1 MTVIDPREAP
11 ALRWGVIAPGG
22 IARTFA
28 HAVRSATRST
38 VVAVGSRDAGRAAA
52 FAQEFDIPRSYGDYA
67 SVAADQE
74 VEAVYVASPHS
85 EHRDHALL
93 ALRTG
98 KPVLVEKALA
108 RNEREVHQMFAA
120 AEEANLFAMEAMWTR
135 FLPHIDWVRSRIAAG
150 AIGEVVTVTADH
162 GQSLDLPDAHRLKNP
177 DLAGGALLD
186 LGVYPISFAVDLLGA
201 PAEVKALGALT
212 NTRVDGHASAV
223 LQYDAKVLA
232 QIDTTLWTRTPTTA
246 VVSGTEGSIEIDSDF
261 YQPTTAQL
269 RRPDKDRTVV
279 EEFDGRLEGGFQ
291 FQIAEVARCVT
302 AGRTQSER
310 VRWDSSRAVMRV
322 MDEIRRQIGVVYP
335 GE

>member
-1 MTVIDPREAP
+1 M
-11 ALRWGVIAPGG
+11 
-22 IARTFA
+22 
-28 HAVRSATRST
+28 RSATRST

-67 SVAADQE
+67 SVAADPE

-186 LGVYPISFAVDLLGA
+186 LGVYPISFAVDLLGGKYGITRKGLSRPRMQLKICSSA
-201 PAEVKALGALT
+201 TGGREC
-212 NTRVDGHASAV
+212 RVDWKARANSYYRARQIEYGYIYGYARKWGHC
-223 LQYDAKVLA
+223 
-232 QIDTTLWTRTPTTA
+232 PP
-246 VVSGTEGSIEIDSDF
+246 G
-261 YQPTTAQL
+261 QL
-269 RRPDKDRTVV
+269 RSCK
-279 EEFDGRLEGGFQ
+279 
-291 FQIAEVARCVT
+291 
-302 AGRTQSER
+302 
-310 VRWDSSRAVMRV
+310 
-322 MDEIRRQIGVVYP
+322 
-335 GE
+335 

>member
-120 AEEANLFAMEAMWTR
+120 AEEANLFANRREFGLNFERHTPEAVALPGRPISVGDEVR
-135 FLPHIDWVRSRIAAG
+135 FLPPRGRQPLSR
-150 AIGEVVTVTADH
+150 
-162 GQSLDLPDAHRLKNP
+162 R
-177 DLAGGALLD
+177 
-186 LGVYPISFAVDLLGA
+186 
-201 PAEVKALGALT
+201 
-212 NTRVDGHASAV
+212 
-223 LQYDAKVLA
+223 
-232 QIDTTLWTRTPTTA
+232 
-246 VVSGTEGSIEIDSDF
+246 
-261 YQPTTAQL
+261 
-269 RRPDKDRTVV
+269 
-279 EEFDGRLEGGFQ
+279 
-291 FQIAEVARCVT
+291 
-302 AGRTQSER
+302 
-310 VRWDSSRAVMRV
+310 
-322 MDEIRRQIGVVYP
+322 
-335 GE
+335 